1 MMLWFKMEKED
12 NRKYLYELHKSVLR
26 DLDGKELPGY
36 EAVKI
41 LNQQREQIKELE
53 KQVEL
58 KQKFIDTLFNYI
70 MKLKKDN
77 PDMKDE
83 RADKIF
89 KEFED
94 RL

>member
-1 MMLWFKMEKED
+1 MEKED

-83 RADKIF
+83 RADKIL
-89 KEFED
+89 KEYED
-94 RL
+94 MKL